1 VVKGFNY
8 SVVNIKKLFFCLM
21 SYHHVN
27 LKCGVVQALS
37 RVRDVRTKGFT
48 ELTRIEES
56 LKQYFQTVELKKLP
70 SEEISLVE
78 AINRVLAVDVKSEVD
93 VPPFDR
99 SAVDGYAVKAEDTHG
114 ASQANPIV
122 LDLTGSI
129 NAGDSLNA
137 ELKRSE
143 TIRVATGAH
152 VPKGADAVVM
162 LEYTEKLSDDRV
174 EIYRPITS
182 GYNVSKKGE
191 DVKTGDVVLCRGTNL
206 KPQDIGI
213 LAAMGR
219 SDISV
224 VNKPIIAVVS
234 SGNELV
240 EPGTKL
246 EMGKIVDINRYVLIS
261 AIKDVDGNPID
272 MGIVG
277 DESRDL
283 TATISNGLER
293 SDMVLVSG
301 GTSVGTRDLVPE
313 VVNSLGSPGI
323 IVHGIAM
330 RPGMPTALATIG
342 SKPVILLP
350 GHPVA
355 ALTAFNALVRPI
367 IERLIG
373 APVKQMH
380 NKMIRAT
387 VKRRIPSRSGFRDF
401 VRVIVK
407 SAPNGFTVEPVRV
420 RGASVISSMVR
431 ANGIL
436 EIQEE
441 KEGVEA
447 GEEVEVA
454 LFRRLGE
461 EEN

>member
-1 VVKGFNY
+1 MVIEFNY
-8 SVVNIKKLFFCLM
+8 SVVNIIILFFCLI
-21 SYHHVN
+21 SDHHVN
-27 LKCGVVQALS
+27 WKCGEVQALS
-37 RVRDVRTKGFT
+37 RVRDVRMKGFK
-48 ELTRIEES
+48 ELTRIEEA
-56 LKQYFQTVELKKLP
+56 LKHYFQTVEVKKLP
-70 SEEISLVE
+70 SEETSILE
-78 AINRVLAVDVKSEVD
+78 AIGRVLAEDVKSEVD

-114 ASQANPIV
+114 ASKTNPIV
-122 LDLTGSI
+122 LDLTGTI
-129 NAGDSLNA
+129 NAGDSSNA

-152 VPKGADAVVM
+152 IPKDADAVVM
-162 LEYTEKLSDDRV
+162 LEYTEKLSNDRV

-191 DVKTGDVVLCRGTNL
+191 DVKTGDVVLWRGTNL

-213 LAAMGR
+213 LAAIGR
-219 SDISV
+219 RDISV
-224 VNKPIIAVVS
+224 VKKPIVAVTS

-240 EPGTKL
+240 EPRTQL
-246 EMGKIVDINRYVLIS
+246 ETGKIVDINRYVLIS
-261 AIKDVDGNPID
+261 AIKDVGGNPVD
-272 MGIVG
+272 MGIIG
-277 DESRDL
+277 DESGVL
-283 TATISNGLER
+283 TDTISNGLER
-293 SDMVLVSG
+293 ADMVLVSG

-313 VVNSLGSPGI
+313 VVNSIGKPGI

-330 RPGMPTALATIG
+330 RPGMPTALAAIG
-342 SKPVILLP
+342 SKPIILLP

-367 IERLIG
+367 IARLIG

-380 NKMIRAT
+380 NKIVRAT
-387 VKRRIPSRSGFRDF
+387 VERRIPSRPGFRDF
-401 VRVIVK
+401 VRVIVHIT
-407 SAPNGFTVEPVRV
+407 PNGFIVEPVRV

-436 EIQEE
+436 EIREE

-454 LFRRLGE
+454 LFRRLEE

>member
-1 VVKGFNY
+1 VVIELNY
-8 SVVNIKKLFFCLM
+8 SVVNIKKLFFYLI
-21 SYHHVN
+21 SDHHIN
-27 LKCGVVQALS
+27 LKSGEVRALS
-37 RVRDVRTKGFT
+37 RVRDVRMKGFT
-48 ELTRIEES
+48 EVTRIEEA
-56 LKQYFQTVELKKLP
+56 LKQYFQTVKLKTLT
-70 SEEISLVE
+70 SEEVSLVE
-78 AINRVLAVDVKSEVD
+78 GISRVLAENVESEVN

-114 ASQANPIV
+114 ASPTNPIA
-122 LDLTGSI
+122 LDLIGII
-129 NAGDSLNA
+129 NAGDSSNL
-137 ELKRSE
+137 ELKQSK

-152 VPKGADAVVM
+152 IPKGADAVVM
-162 LEYTEKLSDDRV
+162 LEYTEKIGKDRV

-191 DVKTGDVVLCRGTNL
+191 DVKTDDVVLWRGTNL

-213 LAAMGR
+213 LAAIGR
-219 SDISV
+219 RNISV
-224 VNKPIIAVVS
+224 VKKPIVAVIS

-240 EPGTKL
+240 EPGKQL
-246 EMGKIVDINRYVLIS
+246 EMGKISDINRYVLIS
-261 AIKDVDGNPID
+261 AIKDVCGNPED

-277 DESRDL
+277 DESGDL
-283 TATISNGLER
+283 TTTISHGLER
-293 SDMVLVSG
+293 ADMVLVSG

-313 VVNSLGSPGI
+313 VVNSLGKPGI

-330 RPGMPTALATIG
+330 RPGMPTALAAIG
-342 SKPVILLP
+342 NKPIILLP

-355 ALTAFNALVRPI
+355 ALTAFNTLVRPI

-380 NKMIRAT
+380 SKIISAT
-387 VKRRIPSRSGFRDF
+387 VKRRIPSRPGFRDF
-401 VRVIVK
+401 VRVIVHRT
-407 SAPNGFTVEPVRV
+407 SNGFTVEPVRV

-436 EIQEE
+436 VIQEE

-454 LFRRLGE
+454 LFRRLEE

>member
-1 VVKGFNY
+1 
-8 SVVNIKKLFFCLM
+8 M
-21 SYHHVN
+21 
-27 LKCGVVQALS
+27 
-37 RVRDVRTKGFT
+37 KGFT
-48 ELTRIEES
+48 ELTRIEEA

-70 SEEISLVE
+70 SEEVSLVE

-191 DVKTGDVVLCRGTNL
+191 DVKTGDVVLCRGMNL
-206 KPQDIGI
+206 KLQDIGI
-213 LAAMGR
+213 LAAIGR

-224 VNKPIIAVVS
+224 VKKPIISVIS

-246 EMGKIVDINRYVLIS
+246 EMGKIVDINRYLLIS
-261 AIKDVDGNPID
+261 AIKDVGGNPID
-272 MGIVG
+272 TGIVG
-277 DESRDL
+277 DESKDL
-283 TATISNGLER
+283 KFTISNGLER
-293 SDMVLVSG
+293 ADMILVSG

-313 VVNSLGSPGI
+313 VVNSLGKPGI

-330 RPGMPTALATIG
+330 RPGMPTALAAIG

-355 ALTAFNALVRPI
+355 AITAFNVLVRPI
-367 IERLIG
+367 IARLIG
-373 APVKQMH
+373 SPVKQMH

-387 VKRRIPSRSGFRDF
+387 VKRKIPSRPGFRDF
-401 VRVIVK
+401 VRVKVK
-407 SAPNGFTVEPVRV
+407 SSPNGFTVEPVRV

-454 LFRRLGE
+454 LFRRLEE